1 MSARTWLLPAMEKP
15 WREAF
20 GNLRLARAEARLWS
34 NAPSTDHVAELM
46 AWFCLGELQSWPYH
60 HGPTCRETREANL
73 GPALAHACRT
83 GYITTGSQP
92 GEDPDEQGWEQR
104 AAVDGQA
111 TDAVLDQLR
120 GLTAGTR
127 LQVIAHRPARRRRD
141 YEPALVVTRAGD
153 YEFTEF
159 GAQLTRRDARDMFR
173 GVPDHVADELAEMW
187 QVTIIDPRWGA
198 HRLLWDRLAEPDWD
212 RPSPPRQ
219 ETDVPAPLPQSQ
231 RTHGWDGKPLTD
243 AGKRFFALRESG
255 YRGWIDQDGHAVS
268 DAEHERLL
276 DQVRTSTSAST
287 STFDPPPAAKPYTRP
302 PTSTPGATM
311 SASIQ
316 EIRGVLAGASDA
328 ISDSQGPIQRAIDEA
343 IQARAALMAAMDGSN
358 QADVDAQIATLTA
371 MIDDL
376 EAALGRSHQAITG
389 NQQIGARL

>member
-1 MSARTWLLPAMEKP
+1 MTAVFKP
-15 WREAF
+15 PSSGFADSVDRKA
-20 GNLRLARAEARLWS
+20 LIAEAR
-34 NAPSTDHVAELM
+34 
-46 AWFCLGELQSWPYH
+46 AWASDCAWRDSDEI
-60 HGPTCRETREANL
+60 A
-73 GPALAHACRT
+73 
-83 GYITTGSQP
+83 GYS
-92 GEDPDEQGWEQR
+92 DEEIIRGVNTHYE
-104 AAVDGQA
+104 GGI
-111 TDAVLDQLR
+111 DQL
-120 GLTAGTR
+120 
-127 LQVIAHRPARRRRD
+127 ARNALL
-141 YEPALVVTRAGD
+141 EP
-153 YEFTEF
+153 
-159 GAQLTRRDARDMFR
+159 
-173 GVPDHVADELAEMW
+173 VP
-187 QVTIIDPRWGA
+187 
-198 HRLLWDRLAEPDWD
+198 
-212 RPSPPRQ
+212 PPV
-219 ETDVPAPLPQSQ
+219 EASVPVPLPQPR

-268 DAEHERLL
+268 DAEHARRL
-276 DQVRTSTSAST
+276 QETRTRADMGTAR
-287 STFDPPPAAKPYTRP
+287 FDPPPAAKPYTP
-302 PTSTPGATM
+302 SPSTPGATM